1 MAKCPLLSGLLALI
15 RMADAVLDQLDSLG
29 LAYEVVPCDPDLADT
44 AAFCEAYGYAADDSA
59 NAIVVIGKADP
70 PSYVICLV
78 LSSTRLD
85 VNRVVRK
92 RLGVRRASFASA
104 AQTMELTG
112 MEIGGV
118 TPFGISGDL
127 PVWVDARVTTEPDRS
142 TQLPLQAPSP
152 ASRAAPE
159 RPSAK
164 LSSPKG
170 TAPWSVSARHA
181 RPRPR

>member
-1 MAKCPLLSGLLALI
+1 MP
-15 RMADAVLDQLDSLG
+15 DAVLEQLEALG

-59 NAIVVIGKADP
+59 NAIVVIGKSDP
-70 PSYVICLV
+70 PSYVMCLV

-92 RLGVRRASFASA
+92 RMGVRRASFASA
-104 AQTMELTG
+104 AQTKDLTG

-127 PVWVDARVTTEPDRS
+127 PVWVDARVM
-142 TQLPLQAPSP
+142 
-152 ASRAAPE
+152 E
-159 RPSAK
+159 RPEIIIGGGGRDRK
-164 LSSPKG
+164 LLVPPATLADHPNVAVVEG
-170 TAPWSVSARHA
+170 LAMALPTDR
-181 RPRPR
+181 

>member
-1 MAKCPLLSGLLALI
+1 
-15 RMADAVLDQLDSLG
+15 MADPVLDQLNSLG

-59 NAIVVIGKADP
+59 NAIVVVGKSDP
-70 PSYVICLV
+70 PSYVMCLV

-104 AQTMELTG
+104 AQTKELTG

-118 TPFGISGDL
+118 HSVRVVHRSAPVGGCPGDG
-127 PVWVDARVTTEPDRS
+127 PVGGHHRRRWPGPEAAGAAGHDR
-142 TQLPLQAPSP
+142 
-152 ASRAAPE
+152 
-159 RPSAK
+159 RPSR
-164 LSSPKG
+164 
-170 TAPWSVSARHA
+170 T
-181 RPRPR
+181 